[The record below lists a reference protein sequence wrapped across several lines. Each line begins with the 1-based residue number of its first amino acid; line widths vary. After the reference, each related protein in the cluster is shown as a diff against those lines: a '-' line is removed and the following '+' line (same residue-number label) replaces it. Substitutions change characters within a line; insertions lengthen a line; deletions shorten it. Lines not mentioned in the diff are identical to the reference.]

1 MDRETQRQAA
11 QGAHGP
17 EKAFLGLVLAA
28 VVVVAVAWLSG
39 TLVAL
44 AVGAT
49 LPEFAPSAVTVL
61 FTGGHPGIPLAAHG
75 AVAAVLVGMC
85 AVAGFFVIRARAKQH
100 ASRSARVKAFTAKD
114 GWASAAAIRDGAG
127 VKRLMQQAK
136 ELRPSLAS
144 PAPSDVGYLLGT
156 ANGTEVWA
164 SCERSFL
171 VVGPPG
177 SGKGLYLAVNMILDA
192 PGPVLTTSTKPDN
205 IKMTMQARIDR
216 FPDDVIGIFDP
227 QGMLSASA
235 PFQMSWDIVAGCEK
249 PQRAEARAEA
259 LARNSGI
266 TDGSDNAMWRGHA
279 KDVIKGVLH
288 AVAVHRQATGTIEG
302 SDISVVRRFLMDSTG
317 EGLKDAAAL
326 LRAHPDHLG
335 CRLPTAPDNP
345 VICMLA
351 TSLESYAA
359 GEHRYISSVMSVVQG
374 ALQPLNSPAVIAA
387 LTPSPMRPAVTA
399 EDLLEGSGTV
409 YCLATARGDGA
420 AAGFVTAFIED
431 VSHVARAKAARKPN
445 GRLDPPLSLIL
456 DECANVAPLPSLPNL
471 LADGRGQNI
480 TTVPIF
486 QTLAQVRSG
495 YGDDDAKTIFTA
507 STIKIIL
514 GGSDDPG
521 DTRDISNL
529 IGEFDEVYST
539 TSRSA
544 LAPLLD
550 MKASTSTTVRRR
562 AIVEPSEIR
571 SIPMGV
577 GIVLQS
583 QMHAYP
589 IQLRDWRTRRDAEDL
604 HAAKARMDTWL
615 GEGAE

>member
-1 MDRETQRQAA
+1 MDRATQQQAA

-17 EKAFLGLVLAA
+17 ERALLALVA
-28 VVVVAVAWLSG
+28 VGFGVVAVAWASAA
-39 TLVAL
+39 LVAL
-44 AVGAT
+44 VVDVE
-49 LPEFAPSAVTVL
+49 PPPFDPSAITGPL
-61 FTGGHPGIPLAAHG
+61 QGGHRGIPLVAQG
-75 AVAAVLVGMC
+75 AVAVVLVSC
-85 AVAGFFVIRARAKQH
+85 LASVAIVLLRARARRE
-100 ASRSARVKAFTAKD
+100 ASPAHRAQAFMAKA
-114 GWASAAAIRDGAG
+114 GWAKPAAIRDGAG
-127 VKRLMQQAK
+127 VKRLMKQAR
-136 ELRPSLAS
+136 ELRPSLDS
-144 PAPSDVGYLLGT
+144 PTPGDVGYHLGT
-156 ANGTEVWA
+156 AHGTDVWA

-192 PGPVLTTSTKPDN
+192 AGPVLTTSTKPDN
-205 IKMTMQARIDR
+205 IKLTMQSRIDR
-216 FPDDVIGIFDP
+216 FPDDVVGIFDP
-227 QGMLSASA
+227 QGMLDPAA
-235 PFQMSWDIVAGCEK
+235 PFLVSWDIIAGCEK

-288 AVAVHRQATGTIEG
+288 AVAVHRQATGVLDG
-302 SDISVVRRFLMDSTG
+302 ADITTARRYLMDSSG
-317 EGLKDAAAL
+317 EGLKEAAAL

-335 CRLPTAPDNP
+335 CRLPTDPDTP
-345 VICMLA
+345 VVCMLA

-374 ALQPLNSPAVIAA
+374 ALQPLNSPSVISA
-387 LTPSPMRPAVTA
+387 LSPSPARPAITT
-399 EDLLEGSGTV
+399 EQLLEGSGTI

-420 AAGFVTAFIED
+420 AAGFVTALIED
-431 VSHVARAKAARKPN
+431 LSHVARAKAARSAN

-521 DTRDISNL
+521 DTRDISGL

-544 LAPLLD
+544 LAPIFD
-550 MKASTSTTVRRR
+550 TKASTSTTVRRR
-562 AIVEPSEIR
+562 SIVEPSEIR

-583 QMHAYP
+583 QMHAFP
-589 IQLRDWRTRRDAEDL
+589 IQLRDWRQRADAKDL
-604 HAAKARMDTWL
+604 RAAQHRMDTWL
-615 GEGAE
+615 AGA